1 MIYSISNLQKS
12 IEKYNESQKAR
23 ENFTCNSVNKAT
35 TCFKDVFDLIMVVVS
50 TVLCIFE
57 LLAVYYALVIAVKCT
72 VEGPERIVHIVL
84 AVTIPLPYLLMNML
98 FNKCATDTLRG
109 ADLLVTSAYKD
120 MYGSSKSKLCM
131 M

>member
-12 IEKYNESQKAR
+12 IEKYNDAKKAR
-23 ENFTCNSVNKAT
+23 ENFDCNAVDKTT
-35 TCFKDVFDLIMVVVS
+35 TCFKDVFDLLMVVLS
-50 TVLCIFE
+50 TLLCIFE

-84 AVTIPLPYLLMNML
+84 AVTIPLPYLLLNML

-120 MYGSSKSKLCM
+120 MGGKSKLCSM
-131 M
+131 I